1 MTWANITTTTTISA
15 SRAVTL
21 PARLRSEP
29 IKILALHPGTGI
41 GGTLTIW
48 DENGASV
55 QVTRLDANS
64 TRYEAE
70 FYSTVDGFNY
80 SFAADGNGTLASPGV
95 SVYLT
100 SRAAPEP
107 DVVDG
112 SISMSGPVQADRVT
126 DRVSYKTKIV
136 RDRIETIPGTIPSG
150 NALTLFQTKTAPARF
165 VAVRAILGGETA
177 DATKQY
183 TVSFSPSAAYGNGYT
198 PKDASNVTLTPTV
211 LKWGGYKTPNDFR
224 NVGGGAN
231 TTTLNTATGSYAAK
245 TLLQNVAVSDWLF
258 VRSLERTDFP
268 TRLPLYMVRLYG
280 LNAPAYQD
288 EGRFNRASPNPRA
301 VIDPDFFSG
310 YVSAA
315 DHTVTEPGGA
325 PVQGWCPNIDL
336 EFLLM
341 DGQIISYA
349 VAGDSLEHGYCPT
362 NAVPLWGGSSNAWPR
377 KLEAM
382 IRASGKQANCVSF
395 AQGGQESHIFNEM
408 FYDSLA
414 LSPPGYTFAFIKPWS
429 VNSLA
434 DNSISVY
441 THTARCDRVLSK
453 CLESGVTPII
463 IRPWAG
469 QATTSERGLIIQDY
483 CNKLEASGFLVFNPN
498 LEIASASNP
507 SVILPQYLNVDSNG
521 AVIDTTHLNEA
532 GQDKITAAAYQ
543 KLIDWG
549 FI

>member
-1 MTWANITTTTTISA
+1 MTWTITGTTTISA

-21 PARLRSEP
+21 PERIAGEP
-29 IKILALHPGTGI
+29 IKFVVLHPGTGV
-41 GGTLTIW
+41 GGTVTIW
-48 DENGASV
+48 DDLGRSV
-55 QVTRLDANS
+55 SS
-64 TRYEAE
+64 TRVDALSPRHEAE
-70 FYSTVDGFNY
+70 FYSDRSTFNV
-80 SFAADGNGTLASPGV
+80 SAAIDGNATVSGAGI
-95 SVYLT
+95 SVYLVSREAPDATIASGST
-100 SRAAPEP
+100 SF
-107 DVVDG
+107 D
-112 SISMSGPVQADRVT
+112 GPVRADRVT
-126 DRVSYKTKIV
+126 DSESYKTKIV

-150 NALTLFQTKTAPARF
+150 NALTLFLTKTAPARF

-177 DATKQY
+177 NATNQY
-183 TVSFSPSAAYGNGYT
+183 TVSFSPSATYGNGYT
-198 PKDASNVTLTPTV
+198 PKDASNATLTPTV
-211 LKWGGYKTPNDFR
+211 LKWGGYKTSNDFR

-258 VRSLERTDFP
+258 VRSLARTDFP

-315 DHTVTEPGGA
+315 DHTVTEPGAA

-362 NAVPLWGGSSNAWPR
+362 NAVPLWGGGSNAWPR
-377 KLEAM
+377 KLESM
-382 IRASGKQANCVSF
+382 IRASGKAANCVSF

-408 FYDSLA
+408 FYDSLT

-453 CLESGVTPII
+453 CIESGVTPII

-483 CNKLEASGFLVFNPN
+483 CNKLEASGFLTFDPN
-498 LEIASASNP
+498 LEIASADNP
-507 SVILPQYLNVDSNG
+507 SVILPQYLNIDSNG
-521 AVIDTTHLNEA
+521 TVIDNTHLNEA
-532 GQDKITAAAYQ
+532 GQDKIAAAAYR
-543 KLIDWG
+543 KLLNWG